1 MNNVFLNQ
9 IDKQLNDEFDITFD
23 DNHVLMNNKIHIK
36 LVQRT
41 GRKYITI
48 IEDLNIDLHKKFIKN
63 CKKLF
68 NTNGWITE
76 DIIYLNG
83 DNRDKV
89 KELLIKKYNIENDNI
104 YIHGF

>member
-1 MNNVFLNQ
+1 MNNNILNI
-9 IDKQLNDEFDITFD
+9 IDQDFNKNFD
-23 DNHVLMNNKIHIK
+23 DENVLMNSKIHIK

-48 IEDLNIDLHKKFIKN
+48 IEDLNSDLHKKFIKQS
-63 CKKLF
+63 KKIF
-68 NTNGWITE
+68 NTNGWVSNN
-76 DIIYLNG
+76 IIYLNG

-89 KELLIKKYNIENDNI
+89 KDLLINKYNIEDDNI

>member
-1 MNNVFLNQ
+1 MNNINN
-9 IDKQLNDEFDITFD
+9 IDNLFNDEFDINTE
-23 DNHVLMNNKIHIK
+23 DNNMLMNSKIHIK

-48 IEDLNIDLHKKFIKN
+48 IESLNPDLHKKFIKK
-63 CKKLF
+63 CKKIF
-68 NTNGWITE
+68 NTNGWIS
-76 DIIYLNG
+76 DNNIYLNG

-89 KELLIKKYNIENDNI
+89 KDLLINKYNIEDDNI